1 MEARKSEMDAALTT
15 CTDQTKANK
24 DKIKESGEKKES
36 LETEFKAL
44 RKIEESMGSA
54 MEKLRKERDD
64 IVRKH
69 AECEASIDKD
79 QTQIQTKHDLTIG
92 FRTKQGAAE
101 TVLAELTAEL
111 ATYTVDISNEKCPPM
126 GELKDFIAK
135 AESQLNSMGV
145 VNLRAIEDYD
155 ERRERF
161 ENVKTEIL
169 QLSKQKTNLL
179 KLVEELND
187 KKKFGLLKVFDS
199 IKENFQRI
207 YADLSNGG
215 EATLVLEVPDDP
227 LTGGLIIRARPRN
240 QKELR
245 LEALSGGEKSLTA
258 LSFIFAIQAYQPSPF
273 YLLDEVDMF
282 LDGVNAE
289 NVARAIAKNATN
301 AQFIQVSLR
310 KITLKEADHMIGV
323 TRLPSGLSQA
333 IIRPN
338 IGDEVFDEGDDQKPA
353 EEAGSA

>member
-1 MEARKSEMDAALTT
+1 L
-15 CTDQTKANK
+15 
-24 DKIKESGEKKES
+24 G
-36 LETEFKAL
+36 L
-44 RKIEESMGSA
+44 
-54 MEKLRKERDD
+54 
-64 IVRKH
+64 
-69 AECEASIDKD
+69 
-79 QTQIQTKHDLTIG
+79 
-92 FRTKQGAAE
+92 RTKQGVTE
-101 TVLAELTAEL
+101 TVLAELTTEL
-111 ATYTVDISNEKCPPM
+111 STYTIDITKEKMPPM
-126 GELKDFIAK
+126 GELKEFIQK
-135 AESQLNSMGV
+135 AEAQLNSMGV

-155 ERRERF
+155 ERKQRF
-161 ENVKTEIL
+161 ETVKTEIS
-169 QLSKQKTNLL
+169 QLSKQKTNLM

-187 KKKFGLLKVFDS
+187 KKKFGLQKVFVS
-199 IKENFQRI
+199 IRENFQKI

-215 EATLVLEVPDDP
+215 EADLMLEVPDDP
-227 LTGGLIIRARPRN
+227 LTGGLIIHARPRN

-289 NVARAIAKNATN
+289 NVARAIAKNAAN

-338 IGDEVFDEGDDQKPA
+338 IGDEVFEGDDPKPA